1 MLKKIRIYTLFF
13 LALFSTLTIVNAV
26 EEDSPKPEVETGK
39 ASLTIDFKT
48 TDNST
53 ALSGAVFKVYK
64 VASINERNHL
74 VKDQEYES
82 VDADFEKT
90 TTEEEWQK
98 LVESFIKAIEEQ
110 EKEIKETATCTTDTN
125 GICKMENLEE
135 GLYLVVG
142 AEHTQGNTKYTP
154 APFFV
159 RLPEAK
165 LDDDDES
172 KDEWNYDVRV
182 EPKYTSETNPDEPH
196 EGGGKTSIKVIKIW
210 EDEGN
215 EKKRPG
221 NVQVELYQD
230 GKVIDKV
237 KLSEDNNWTYTWTG
251 LDNSYNYRVEESLNK
266 KYDRRVTQEGNTFII
281 VNTYKEDDFILPDTG
296 QLWWPVPLLIGGGLI
311 LIAVGIMVNR
321 KKEDT
326 PKEGLVEE
334 VQKEEPEKANKPKKN
349 KKEAK
354 DHNEK

>member
-26 EEDSPKPEVETGK
+26 EEDSPKPDVETGK

-48 TDNST
+48 TDNVAIT
-53 ALSGAVFKVYK
+53 GTDFKIYK
-64 VASINERNHL
+64 VASIDEHNHL
-74 VKDQEYES
+74 TKEEIYNDIE
-82 VDADFEKT
+82 ADFEKT

-98 LVESFIKAIEEQ
+98 LVDLFLKAIEEQ
-110 EKEIKETATCTTDTN
+110 KTEIKETASCTTGDN
-125 GICKMENLEE
+125 GECKMEKLEE

-142 AEHTQGNTKYTP
+142 AEHTQGNTKYKP

-165 LDDDDES
+165 LDDEDES
-172 KDEWNYDVRV
+172 KDRWNYDVRV
-182 EPKYTSETNPDEPH
+182 EPKYTSETNPDEP
-196 EGGGKTSIKVIKIW
+196 EGGKTSIKVIKIW

-221 NVQVELYQD
+221 NIQVELYQD
-230 GKVIDKV
+230 GKVIDKA
-237 KLSEDNNWTYTWTG
+237 KLSEENNWTYTWTN
-251 LDNSYNYRVEESLNK
+251 LDNSSDYRVEESINK
-266 KYDRRVTQEGNTFII
+266 KYDQRITQEGDTFII

-326 PKEGLVEE
+326 PKEEVVEN
-334 VQKEEPEKANKPKKN
+334 KEET
-349 KKEAK
+349 KKEDQ